1 LKNLILPLTDKLQV
15 DGLMTHS
22 LSFNGFSVPPYAVN
36 VLILI
41 GAAVM
46 LHLVAAQIFVPVFNA
61 LSKKAKPQLSGIL
74 VSRKVFSRAF
84 LLLPAIII
92 SFGLPLIIDTSS
104 QLFSSLTK
112 VVNLYFAVVS
122 IAIYTTILSVIL
134 DIYDLREGSKRVGI
148 TGIIQALKV
157 IGILFGF
164 IIAASLL
171 AGKSPVYYLSGL
183 GAFTAILLLIF
194 KDSILGLVAG
204 IQVSTMDLVRKGDW
218 IDIPRHGADG
228 EVIDISLTTVKVRNW
243 DKTITAIPAYELI
256 SSSFKNWR
264 GIRECGGR
272 RIKRSLRF
280 DINSIRF
287 LKTDDLEY
295 LRKIKL
301 LRPYLESKL
310 TEIEC
315 FNTECFSQA
324 DLSVLVNGRRLT
336 NIGTF
341 RAYCD
346 AYLRNHTNIHKDL
359 MIMVRLLD
367 PTEFGVPLELYAFTN
382 DPAWK
387 NYEGV
392 QSDIF
397 DHLLSIIPEFGLKA
411 YQR

>member
-1 LKNLILPLTDKLQV
+1 MN
-15 DGLMTHS
+15 HS
-22 LSFNGFSVPPYAVN
+22 LSFGGFSVPEYAVN

-41 GAAVM
+41 SAAVAV
-46 LHLVAAQIFVPVFNA
+46 HIVAAHIFVPVFNA
-61 LSKKAKPQLSGIL
+61 LSKKARPQLSSII
-74 VSRKVFSRAF
+74 VSRKVFNRAF
-84 LLLPAIII
+84 LLLPAVII
-92 SFGLPLIIDTSS
+92 SFCLPLILDSS
-104 QLFSSLTK
+104 TQLFSSLTK
-112 VVNLYFAVVS
+112 IVNLYFVVVS
-122 IAIYTTILSVIL
+122 IAIYTTMLSIIL
-134 DIYDLREGSKRVGI
+134 DIYDSREGTKRVSI

-171 AGKSPVYYLSGL
+171 AGKTPVYYLSGL

-194 KDSILGLVAG
+194 RDSILGLVAG

-243 DKTITAIPAYELI
+243 DKTITAVPAYELI
-256 SSSFKNWR
+256 SHSFKNWR

-287 LKTDDLEY
+287 LNTDDLEY

-301 LRPYLESKL
+301 LTPYLESKL
-310 TEIEC
+310 KEIEC
-315 FNTECFSQA
+315 SNAECFSQA

-346 AYLRNHTNIHKDL
+346 AYLRNHPCIHKDL
-359 MIMVRLLD
+359 IIMVRQLD
-367 PTEFGVPLELYAFTN
+367 PTEFGLPLELYAFTN

-387 NYEGV
+387 SYEGV

-397 DHLLSIIPEFGLKA
+397 DHLLSILSEFGLKA

>member
-1 LKNLILPLTDKLQV
+1 
-15 DGLMTHS
+15 MTHS
-22 LSFNGFSVPPYAVN
+22 LSFNGFSVPQYAIN
-36 VLILI
+36 VLILT
-41 GAAVM
+41 GAALL
-46 LHLVAAQIFVPVFNA
+46 LHLVCVQIFVPVFNA
-61 LSKKAKPQLSGIL
+61 LSKKANLQLNSII
-74 VSRKVFSRAF
+74 VSRKVFNRAF
-84 LLLPAIII
+84 LLLPAIVI
-92 SFGLPLIIDTSS
+92 SIGLPLIADIPSE
-104 QLFSSLTK
+104 LLILLTK
-112 VVNLYFAVVS
+112 FVNLYFVVVS
-122 IAIYTTILSVIL
+122 IAIYTTLLSVIL
-134 DIYDLREGSKRVGI
+134 DIYDLRENSKRVSI

-157 IGILFGF
+157 IGILFAF

-228 EVIDISLTTVKVRNW
+228 DVIDISLTTVKVRNW
-243 DKTITAIPAYELI
+243 DKTITAVPAYELI
-256 SSSFKNWR
+256 SHSFKNWR

-287 LKTDDLEY
+287 LNTEDIEY

-310 TEIEC
+310 KEIEC
-315 FNTECFSQA
+315 SNAECFSQA

-346 AYLRNHTNIHKDL
+346 AYLRNHPGIHKEL
-359 MIMVRLLD
+359 ITMVRLLD
-367 PTEFGVPLELYAFTN
+367 PTEFGVPLELYTFTN

-387 NYEGV
+387 NYESI